1 MPIDYVARPDEG
13 FVEVVWSGTIT
24 AHDLRMSWSK
34 ILSDPA
40 VLRIGQAL
48 TDIRDATL
56 DFSGAELAQVVL
68 TVAVPALNGRAWR
81 SAIIVHDP
89 VQFGVSRQYE
99 AFSAQF
105 GEDAIFFERDE
116 ARDWLLQPPET
127 RERGESAV
135 EGRN

>member
-24 AHDLRMSWSK
+24 AHDLRMSWSR

-40 VLRIGQAL
+40 MLRIGRAL

-56 DFSGAELAQVVL
+56 DFSGAELAAVVM
-68 TVAVPALNGRAWR
+68 TVAAPALRGREWHC
-81 SAIIVHDP
+81 AILVCDQ

-99 AFSAQF
+99 AFAAQF
-105 GEDAIFFERDE
+105 GQDAIFFDRDT
-116 ARDWLLQPPET
+116 ARDWLLQTPVT
-127 RERGESAV
+127 RERGDSAS
-135 EGRN
+135 ER